1 MARRVKRYK
10 TRRSVFVSDDS
21 AAVPPSLSAY
31 PPSVFFSSGCLLL
44 AHTHA
49 RTLFFAQTRGETRPC
64 ACVRPPVPP
73 PLWRI
78 HKGYAAAHPFR
89 YSVNRKCRGF
99 KGICVRFVFVWF
111 NDKKLYFFN
120 GIRTRMQFA
129 MISELFKYANVI
141 NEKKENALIN
151 VKQVTDDV
159 TFRLH

>member
-1 MARRVKRYK
+1 M
-10 TRRSVFVSDDS
+10 
-21 AAVPPSLSAY
+21 
-31 PPSVFFSSGCLLL
+31 
-44 AHTHA
+44 
-49 RTLFFAQTRGETRPC
+49 
-64 ACVRPPVPP
+64 
-73 PLWRI
+73 
-78 HKGYAAAHPFR
+78 
-89 YSVNRKCRGF
+89 
-99 KGICVRFVFVWF
+99 FVWF